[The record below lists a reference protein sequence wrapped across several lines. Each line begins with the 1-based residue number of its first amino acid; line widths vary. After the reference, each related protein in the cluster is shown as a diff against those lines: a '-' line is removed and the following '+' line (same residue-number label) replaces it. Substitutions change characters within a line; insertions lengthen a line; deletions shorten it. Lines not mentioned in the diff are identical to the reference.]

1 MLNKGVEPV
10 NKKKL
15 LIAVG
20 GGVALLAVS
29 LLVLPPLLLS
39 SNWVR
44 GLVLG
49 KVNRSISGELA
60 AEGCSIGWRQGAV
73 CSGVTYS
80 DAGQGLRLDIAELR
94 LNRGLW
100 PLLTAPEDLGEI
112 VLDRPELLLTLKPAS
127 PEQPTAQTAGTAD
140 QPAAEKKTGP
150 DTSQS
155 AETAAAPKESSD
167 FLGKMKA
174 RLTVREA
181 TVKVA
186 QDGKTPQLFLS
197 NGALRADVQAGQVQF
212 ELTAADG
219 QQGQAQVS
227 GSAKLAELVHGGL
240 AGADIQAKLTEVQ
253 ARPFLALNPGAQG
266 LPQGSGKLSADI
278 KIAGAADGSLNLS
291 GPASLTDVDLTGG
304 VLGGDHPRFSQLA
317 VDLEAKQ
324 ESSGWQLPV
333 LKAVSDFGSLNIQ
346 SRSSDDGFQANGE
359 GKIDLALLLAQFP
372 HLFKIR
378 DDLRL
383 DRGELN
389 ITADLAKEGD
399 QLRINAD
406 AAVDSLAG
414 RQNGEAFAWDS
425 PLTVRVVGSLA
436 DKEPEVENLV
446 FSAPFLNLEGQGN
459 LRQFSLN
466 GRADLDAAMREVNR
480 IFRFDWD
487 AGGKLQLHVQLAKDA
502 QNRYQIEAKADIAD
516 SRLSH
521 KGKEILP
528 SCATT
533 FSGSLSTPGHVPENS
548 NNTAELTFDLS
559 SWPGKISGT
568 LDGLYRKNGKISSGY
583 QIQAKLLLGRVVELL
598 HKFEVMDQEQSLAG
612 DMDFNA
618 SGYTEDNRVV
628 LRSLDSRIKD
638 FILYRNGKIVRD
650 PDLRLATL
658 RAEEAEQAVRPL
670 IEADSRTAFFAD
682 GGGYS
687 LIDPAAHR
695 LILRDL
701 DFSSDFAGFKLHLL
715 AMDDWQ
721 HQPLPALKTLQIE
734 GDSQLDKL
742 ADLLRQL
749 DVMAPEQKLGGAA
762 EFAVD
767 LTEQGSIPGSGTA
780 GSSGTVAVDL
790 DRFFYGKE
798 GSVLAAKEKVEFRSR
813 LHGDLAAGDIYFT
826 TFDLQSY
833 PLSMQS
839 NGRLELTSKTPH
851 LSLEGAATPDFAAV
865 IAVLNGMYPLGI
877 SAAGGKKEKFS
888 LYFPFTEKRQAELK
902 FAARFHA
909 DSFAKSGIKV
919 SNLDAD
925 TGMKEGV
932 ISTAL
937 QGSLNGGTV
946 QLSPKIDYTQNPPLL
961 SLPEPEQ
968 VLDKVGL
975 ADTLTNGLLKS
986 IHPLLGA
993 LAKPAGM
1000 ISVKAERFS
1009 MPVGGKGL
1017 EQADFS
1023 LHFDLASV
1031 VLEPANALAGI
1042 LEIAGLSGQ
1051 PLNLKEKTMDCEG
1064 KKGRISCSPIKITIA
1079 DSEMVLSG
1087 AAGFDG
1093 SLDYL
1098 LEVPVTKNLV
1108 GKKGYELLKGATLK
1122 VPIKGTKDKPVYNPD
1137 ALMQAASDLL
1147 RQAAGHAAKQAVQEQ
1162 VEKIVPK
1169 EVLPALPGLL
1179 DGFLGR

>member
-1 MLNKGVEPV
+1 
-10 NKKKL
+10 
-15 LIAVG
+15 
-20 GGVALLAVS
+20 
-29 LLVLPPLLLS
+29 
-39 SNWVR
+39 
-44 GLVLG
+44 VLG
-49 KVNRSISGELA
+49 KVNRSIPGELA
-60 AEGCSIGWRQGAV
+60 AERCSIGWRQGAE
-73 CSGVTYS
+73 CSGVTYG
-80 DAGQGLRLDIAELR
+80 DAGQGLRLDLAELR
-94 LNRGLW
+94 LSRGLW

-112 VLDRPELLLTLKPAS
+112 VIDRPELLLTVKPVP
-127 PEQPTAQTAGTAD
+127 PEQKAAQTADAAD
-140 QPAAEKKTGP
+140 QSAAEKEAGP
-150 DTSQS
+150 DKGQS
-155 AETAAAPKESSD
+155 AETAAAPKDDNS
-167 FLGKMKA
+167 FLAKMKA
-174 RLTVREA
+174 RLTVRNA
-181 TVKVA
+181 AVRLA
-186 QDGKTPQLFLS
+186 QDGKTPTLFLS
-197 NGALRADVQAGQVQF
+197 NGALQADVQAGHIQF
-212 ELTAADG
+212 ELTAGDG

-227 GSAKLAELVHGGL
+227 GSARLTELVNGGL
-240 AGADIQAKLTEVQ
+240 AGAEIQAKLMEVQ
-253 ARPFLALNPGAQG
+253 AQPFLALKPGAQG

-278 KIAGAADGSLNLS
+278 KITGAADGALNLS
-291 GPASLTDVDLTGG
+291 GPASVTDVDLTGG
-304 VLGGDHPRFSQLA
+304 VLGSDHPRFSQLA

-324 ESSGWQLPV
+324 ERSGWQLPV

-346 SRSSDDGFQANGE
+346 SRSTDSGFQAVGE

-389 ITADLAKEGD
+389 ITADLAKNGE
-399 QLRINAD
+399 QLRITAD

-425 PLTVRVVGSLA
+425 PLTLHLVSSMA
-436 DKEPEVENLV
+436 AQEPEVESLRL
-446 FSAPFLNLEGQGN
+446 SAPFLDLEGRGN
-459 LRQFSLN
+459 LRQFSLD
-466 GRADLDAAMREVNR
+466 GRADLDAAMQEVNR

-487 AGGKLQLHVQLAKDA
+487 AGGKLQLHAQLAKDA
-502 QNRYQIEAKADIAD
+502 QNRYQIEVKADIAD

-521 KGKEILP
+521 KGKEMLP
-528 SCATT
+528 SCATA
-533 FSGSLSTPGHVPENS
+533 FSGSLNTPGQFPES
-548 NNTAELTFDLS
+548 SSSTAELTFDIS
-559 SWPGKISGT
+559 SWPGRISGS

-583 QIQAKLLLGRVVELL
+583 QVQAKLLLARVVELL

-618 SGYTEDNRVV
+618 SGYTEDSRVV
-628 LRSLDSRIKD
+628 LRSLDSRIKE
-638 FILYRNGKIVRD
+638 FILYRNGRIVRD

-658 RAEEAEQAVRPL
+658 RAEEPEQAVRPL

-687 LIDPAAHR
+687 LLDPAARR

-701 DFSSDFAGFKLHLL
+701 NFSSGFAGFKLHLL

-721 HQPLPALKTLQIE
+721 HKPLPAIRTLQVE

-749 DVMAPEQKLGGAA
+749 EVMGPEQKLGGAA

-780 GSSGTVAVDL
+780 GSSGTVAIDL

-865 IAVLNGMYPLGI
+865 VAVLNGMYPLGI
-877 SAAGGKKEKFS
+877 NAAGGQKEKFS
-888 LYFPFTEKRQAELK
+888 LYYPFTDKRQAELK
-902 FAARFHA
+902 FDARFHA
-909 DSFAKSGIKV
+909 DSFVKSGIKV
-919 SNLDAD
+919 SDLSAD

-961 SLPEPEQ
+961 SLPEPQQ

-993 LAKPAGM
+993 LAKPAGT

-1017 EQADFS
+1017 AQADFS
-1023 LHFDLASV
+1023 LRFDLARV
-1031 VLEPANALAGI
+1031 VWEPANALAGI
-1042 LEIAGLSGQ
+1042 LDIAGLGGK
-1051 PLNLKEKTMDCEG
+1051 PLNLKEKTMTCEG
-1064 KKGRISCSPIKITIA
+1064 REGRISCSPIKITIA

-1093 SLDYL
+1093 SLEYL